1 MSDQSKQ
8 KRQPTGVPTGGEFA
22 GNEHD
27 EAPGSLHREAHAQ
40 NRSFLYPPY
49 LEDAQAVI
57 DYYEDIPI
65 DDATVSKFID
75 AYGAARANWAQEHME
90 EFDADLKRRY
100 DGDKDKFNEL
110 HWEEFRR
117 MESEHPTFVNPIFA
131 RDITR
136 AVQMSRI
143 ANWSLSDEE
152 EAKLLNYRM
161 PLVNGEEQSIQAF
174 KNRYLVGQY
183 EADLV

>member
-22 GNEHD
+22 HNEHD
-27 EAPGSLHREAHAQ
+27 EAPGSLHSGQ
-40 NRSFLYPPY
+40 PTNRSFLYPPY
-49 LEDAQAVI
+49 LENAQAVI

-75 AYGAARANWAQEHME
+75 AYGEARAIWAEEHM
-90 EFDADLKRRY
+90 DSYDLGLKSKY
-100 DGDKDKFNEL
+100 DGNKEKINEE
-110 HWEEFRR
+110 HWAEFRR
-117 MESEHPTFVNPIFA
+117 MEQEHPTFVNPVFA

-136 AVQMSRI
+136 AVQMARI
-143 ANWSLSDEE
+143 AEWSLSKEE
-152 EAKLLNYRM
+152 EAKLLAHRI
-161 PLVNGEEQSIQAF
+161 PLANGQEQSVEVF
-174 KNRYLVGQY
+174 KTRYLVGQY